1 MKKWEIAVLCIT
13 FTLVGI
19 GLYVNSNTIIMLGG
33 LSCFVTT
40 PIVIRRYFFVTF
52 CPYCGND
59 VPKTSKQCSKCLCN
73 IV

>member
-40 PIVIRRYFFVTF
+40 PIVIRRYFFV
-52 CPYCGND
+52 
-59 VPKTSKQCSKCLCN
+59 
-73 IV
+73 